1 VQRGTWLALG
11 AMALAVFVVA
21 NDVTALSVA
30 LPPIESDFDSNV
42 TTVQW
47 VINAY
52 ALIFGVLIVTG
63 GRLAD
68 MFGRRRIFFAG
79 AAVFS
84 AFSLLGG
91 AAQSDIWLI
100 VCRGLMGIGGAMMW
114 PAVLGMTYAILPEER
129 AGLAGGLIIG
139 AAGFGNAAGPLLGG
153 VLTDA
158 LSWRWILFANLPI
171 AALASFVTWR
181 YVDESRGAGEEEGI
195 DVPGVLTLSVGL
207 ISLLLALDQVTDWG
221 WTDPRILGLVG
232 LCVVLLVTFAV
243 VERRAGERALVPR
256 EVMRN
261 ASFRAACL
269 TTLLMSAVFFVVLLY
284 LPQFFQKIL
293 GWSPLEAGAGLLPLM
308 GVFAVASFAA
318 GPLYERFGPKVMVSS
333 GAALL
338 TAGMF
343 LLSLVDRSSDWGSL
357 VPGMVVTGLGVAL
370 FYSSITTAAV
380 TALDP
385 SRSSLAGGIV
395 YMFQIAGGSI
405 GLGLTTTIF
414 TTASEDR
421 LQRDTV
427 TLSDKEITDVQ
438 GALAGTDSAAK
449 VLAHHGGAVA
459 DRLVEIV
466 REAFAAGLTWS
477 FRLVAVLALA
487 GFVVAVLFVGGPL
500 VRRGERVESV
510 ESATAPDPAA

>member
-11 AMALAVFVVA
+11 AMAVSVFVIA
-21 NDVTALSVA
+21 NDITALSVA
-30 LPPIESDFDSNV
+30 LPQIESDFDSDV

-79 AAVFS
+79 AAVFVT
-84 AFSLLGG
+84 FSLLAG

-100 VCRGLMGIGGAMMW
+100 LCRGLMGVGGAMMW
-114 PAVLGMTYAILPEER
+114 PAVLGMTYAILPEDR

-171 AALASFVTWR
+171 AAFACLVTWR
-181 YVDESRGAGEEEGI
+181 SVDESRGAGAKEGI
-195 DVPGVLTLSVGL
+195 DVPGITTLSVGL
-207 ISLLLALDQVTDWG
+207 IALLLALDQVTDWG
-221 WTDPRILGLVG
+221 WTDPRILGLAAAC
-232 LCVVLLVTFAV
+232 LALLVAFTAI
-243 VERRAGERALVPR
+243 ERHAGARALVPR

-261 ASFRAACL
+261 RAFKAACL
-269 TTLLMSAVFFVVLLY
+269 TTLLMSAVFFVALLY

-308 GVFAVASFAA
+308 GVFAAASFAA
-318 GPLYERFGPKVMVSS
+318 GPLYERFGAKVMVSA
-333 GAALL
+333 GATCL
-338 TAGMF
+338 TVGMF
-343 LLSLVDRSSDWGSL
+343 LLSLVDRQSNWGSL
-357 VPGMVVTGLGVAL
+357 VPGMIVTGLGVAL

-405 GLGLTTTIF
+405 GLGLATTIF
-414 TTASEDR
+414 TTASQDR
-421 LQRDTV
+421 LQRDAAG
-427 TLSDKEITDVQ
+427 LSERQIEDVQ
-438 GALAGTDSAAK
+438 GALAGTESAGDVLARQAGSAAE
-449 VLAHHGGAVA
+449 
-459 DRLVEIV
+459 RLLETV

-477 FRLVAVLALA
+477 FRLVAALAL
-487 GFVVAVLFVGGPL
+487 GGLIVSLLFVGGSL
-500 VRRGERVESV
+500 FGRRRAEP
-510 ESATAPDPAA
+510 ATAPDPAS